1 MYWYDK
7 LILNG
12 RISQSG
18 FYVGFLVLMFTSCID
33 PEEAAEFETDLISVS
48 HLLDSVFQHELD
60 SVQTITKTVLLS
72 DQKSETQQLEDY
84 NVLNDLEIMKKYDI
98 ATPRWADFV
107 ETSQR
112 DSAGMTLIHYTIQ
125 NKRAPVRTMS
135 FIKNGDRVEHLKIYS
150 RKKSV
155 VSQQNLWVE
164 WTPKSGYTLTNES
177 KLIFR
182 KPSKFTMKVIY

>member
-1 MYWYDK
+1 MYWYGNLK
-7 LILNG
+7 WQNRYRKPGLFL
-12 RISQSG
+12 
-18 FYVGFLVLMFTSCID
+18 GFLVLMLSSCVD
-33 PEEAAEFETDLISVS
+33 PEEAVEFETNLISVS

-60 SVQTITKTVLLS
+60 SVQNITKTVLLS
-72 DQKSETQQLEDY
+72 DQKTETQQLEDY

-107 ETSQR
+107 ETSRR
-112 DSAGMTLIHYTIQ
+112 DSAGLTLIDYTMQ

-135 FIKNGDRVEHLKIYS
+135 IIKNGNHVEHLKIYS

-155 VSQQNLWVE
+155 VSQQNLWME

-182 KPSKFTMKVIY
+182 RPSKFTMKVAY